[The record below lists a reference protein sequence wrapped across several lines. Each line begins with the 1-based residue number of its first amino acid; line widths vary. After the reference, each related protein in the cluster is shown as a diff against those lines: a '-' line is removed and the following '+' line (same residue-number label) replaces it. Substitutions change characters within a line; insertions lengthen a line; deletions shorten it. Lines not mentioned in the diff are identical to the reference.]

1 MEKKEL
7 EVKVRKIMKS
17 LKCLP
22 RTLIFTFGKW
32 EQCGDRSE
40 LFGERGWQSVEMAW
54 EGGKEEGS
62 WLSWVPHLAFSCS
75 P

>member
-1 MEKKEL
+1 MEKQEL

-17 LKCLP
+17 LN
-22 RTLIFTFGKW
+22 LIFTFGKW

-40 LFGERGWQSVEMAW
+40 LFGERGWQSVEIAW
-54 EGGKEEGS
+54 EGGNEEGP